1 MLPGLKKKRTERKSS
16 FLFFS
21 LQPFLLFGVFFSAY
35 SFVVVVSFFHVEA
48 QVLGCQ
54 SHTLIL
60 NYA

>member
-1 MLPGLKKKRTERKSS
+1 MLPGLKKKKNREKKQ
-16 FLFFS
+16 FPFFFS
-21 LQPFLLFGVFFSAY
+21 SAFPFIWRFFSAY